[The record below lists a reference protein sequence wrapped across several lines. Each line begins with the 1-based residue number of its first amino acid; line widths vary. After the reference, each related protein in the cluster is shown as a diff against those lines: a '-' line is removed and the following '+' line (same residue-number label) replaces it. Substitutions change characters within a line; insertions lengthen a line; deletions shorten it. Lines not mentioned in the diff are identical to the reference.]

1 MKNTSSKILRAMTRD
16 GSARIH
22 VINST
27 AIVNSAI
34 EIHNTSATAGAAIGR
49 LLTVGSLMGAM
60 LGDAEDSVT
69 VTVKGEGPLGVM
81 TVVSD
86 SEGNVRGYVE
96 NPDAELPL
104 NSVGKLD
111 VGGAVGGPDGRGILQ
126 IVRDMG
132 GDEPYIGM
140 IELRSGEIGDD
151 IAAYYA
157 ESEQIPTMCAVGVLI
172 DRDYT
177 CKAAGCVLVQ
187 MLPFYDEETMEAIE
201 KNASKLSR
209 ISSVFDSGMTNEEI
223 LAYAMEG
230 IEYDVFDELD
240 VEYRCTC
247 SRERTARAV
256 YSLGREEAEK
266 LLAEQV
272 SEGKAEQIE
281 LACRFCGGKYVF
293 DRDEIEKMFE
303 KSAD

>member
-1 MKNTSSKILRAMTRD
+1 MKNTQSKILRAMTVD

-27 AIVNSAI
+27 AIVNEAI
-34 EIHNTSATAGAAIGR
+34 RIHNTSATAGAALGR
-49 LLTVGSLMGAM
+49 LLTVSSVMGAM
-60 LGDAEDSVT
+60 LGDKEDSIT
-69 VTVKGEGPLGVM
+69 VTVKGNGPIGVM

-86 SEGNVRGYVE
+86 SDGNVRGYVE
-96 NPDAELPL
+96 NPETELPL

-111 VGGAVGGPDGRGILQ
+111 VGGAVTGNEGGVLQ

-140 IELRSGEIGDD
+140 TELRSGEIGDD

-157 ESEQIPTMCAVGVLI
+157 ESEQVPTLCAVGVLI

-177 CKAAGCVLVQ
+177 CKAAGCVFVQ
-187 MLPFYDEETMEAIE
+187 LLPFYDDETAAQIE
-201 KNASKLSR
+201 KNAAKLSR
-209 ISSVFDSGMTNEEI
+209 VSSLFDSAMTNEEI

-240 VEYRCTC
+240 VEYRCNC

-256 YSLGREEAEK
+256 YSLGKKETDK
-266 LLAEQV
+266 LFAEQV
-272 SEGKAEQIE
+272 AEGKPEEIE
-281 LACRFCGGKYVF
+281 LLCRFCGERYVF
-293 DRDEIEKMFE
+293 DRDDVEMMFE
-303 KSAD
+303 KNA

>member
-34 EIHNTSATAGAAIGR
+34 EIHRPSATAGAAIGR

-69 VTVKGEGPLGVM
+69 VTVKGDGPLGMM

-86 SEGNVRGYVE
+86 SDGNVRGYVE
-96 NPDAELPL
+96 NPDVELPL
-104 NSVGKLD
+104 NSIGKLD
-111 VGGAVGGPDGRGILQ
+111 VGGAVGGPDGTGLLQ

-187 MLPFYDEETMEAIE
+187 MLPFYDEETAEAIE

-272 SEGKAEQIE
+272 AEGKPEEIE
-281 LACRFCGGKYVF
+281 LSCRFCGGKYVF
-293 DRDEIEKMFE
+293 EKEEIQKMFD
-303 KSAD
+303 KNGK

>member
-1 MKNTSSKILRAMTRD
+1 MKNTQSKILRAMTTD

-27 AIVNSAI
+27 AIVNEAI
-34 EIHNTSATAGAAIGR
+34 KIHSPAATAGAAIGR
-49 LLTVGSLMGAM
+49 LLTVTSVMGAM
-60 LGDAEDSVT
+60 LGDKEDSVT
-69 VTVKGEGPLGVM
+69 VTVKGDGPIGVM

-96 NPDAELPL
+96 NPDTELPL
-104 NSVGKLD
+104 ISVGNLD
-111 VGGAVGGPDGRGILQ
+111 VVGAVCGEGAGVLQ
-126 IVRDMG
+126 IIRDMG

-140 IELRSGEIGDD
+140 TELRSGEIGDD

-157 ESEQIPTMCAVGVLI
+157 ESEQIPTLCAVGVLI

-177 CKAAGCVLVQ
+177 CKAAGCVFVQ
-187 MLPFYDEETMEAIE
+187 LLPFYDDETAAQIE
-201 KNASKLSR
+201 KNAAKLSR
-209 ISSVFDSGMTNEEI
+209 VSSLFDSAMTNEEI

-230 IEYDVFDELD
+230 IEYDVFDELN

-256 YSLGREEAEK
+256 YSLGKKEAEE

-272 SEGKAEQIE
+272 AEGKPEELE
-281 LACRFCGGKYVF
+281 LACRFCGEKYIFGKE
-293 DRDEIEKMFE
+293 EIAKMFE
-303 KSAD
+303 KSE

>member
-1 MKNTSSKILRAMTRD
+1 MKNTQSKILRAMTRD

-27 AIVNSAI
+27 AIVNEAVK
-34 EIHNTSATAGAAIGR
+34 IHNTSATAGAAIGR

-69 VTVKGEGPLGVM
+69 VTVKGDGPLGIM

-86 SEGNVRGYVE
+86 SAGNVRGYVE
-96 NPDAELPL
+96 NPDTELPL

-111 VGGAVGGPDGRGILQ
+111 VGGAVGGPDCTGLLQ

-132 GDEPYIGM
+132 GDEPYVGVT
-140 IELRSGEIGDD
+140 ELRSGEIGDD

-187 MLPFYDEETMEAIE
+187 MLPFYDEETAEAIE
-201 KNASKLSR
+201 KNAAKLSR
-209 ISSVFDSGMTNEEI
+209 VSSLFDSGMTNEEI

-247 SRERTARAV
+247 SRERTARAL
-256 YSLGREEAEK
+256 YSLGKAEAEK
-266 LLAEQV
+266 LLAEQAA
-272 SEGKAEQIE
+272 EGKPEEIE
-281 LACRFCGGKYVF
+281 LACRFCGSKYVF
-293 DRDEIEKMFE
+293 GGEEISKMFE
-303 KSAD
+303 KSEG

>member
-1 MKNTSSKILRAMTRD
+1 MKNEKATILRAMTRD

-27 AIVNSAI
+27 SIVNSAI
-34 EIHNTSATAGAAIGR
+34 EIHHTSATAGAAIGR
-49 LLTVGSLMGAM
+49 LLTVGSIMGAM

-69 VTVKGEGPLGVM
+69 VSVKGDGPIGMM

-86 SEGNVRGYVE
+86 SNGNVRGYIE
-96 NPDAELPL
+96 NPEAELPL

-111 VGGAVGGPDGRGILQ
+111 VGGAVCGADGSGLLQ
-126 IVRDMG
+126 IVRDAG
-132 GDEPYIGM
+132 GDEPYVGVT
-140 IELRSGEIGDD
+140 ELRSGEIGDD

-157 ESEQIPTMCAVGVLI
+157 ESEQIPTLCAVGVLI
-172 DRDYT
+172 DKDYT
-177 CKAAGCVLVQ
+177 CKAAGCVFVQ
-187 MLPFYDEETMEAIE
+187 LLPFYDEETATAIE

-209 ISSVFDSGMTNEEI
+209 VSSLFNDGMSNEEI

-230 IEYDVFDELD
+230 IEYDIFDELD

-247 SRERTARAV
+247 SRDRTARAL
-256 YSLGREEAEK
+256 YSLGKVEAEK

-272 SEGKAEQIE
+272 AEGKPEEIE
-281 LACRFCGGKYVF
+281 FGCRFCGKKYTF
-293 DRDEIEKMFE
+293 KKDEIQKMFE
-303 KSAD
+303 QK